1 MSRPEEFQDA
11 KRAAFLM
18 KEFRP
23 REANPEGYDDKM
35 SFWIRNITRWSCQNN
50 VILTPKSVREAFV
63 REGIP
68 PDNSCIK
75 HVLNHMMHE
84 GKIVKRN
91 VFEQE
96 LRDRITSRSSWTSW
110 GVSLVKKPFSWGVSY
125 MTSSPGNQDGQEGT
139 SMPDQEEFVNP
150 EEVKALSESLFRQ
163 LDKKG
168 KQVFTWNEILSVP
181 CNLSHEVLELVI
193 LHLSAESKAVV
204 LEDNGRKLV
213 KIAPSNPCFT
223 KTEVGLS
230 RLESAQQLIEDEVTH
245 IESQMEGLQQE
256 ARNAVKEKNQKLGLQ
271 LLRKKKRLESL
282 LIHKNAQLE
291 NIDVLIR
298 NLSDSDSQDA
308 ILRSYQEAAEV
319 LKSAQKSTFVQNAD
333 KTLSSLEDALQ
344 SYNDL
349 NLDMSRI
356 IDPSGDFD
364 QSDLEKELQDIVS
377 ESPSPSSS
385 AQKEEQQTTHKTVI
399 ASSTLASNNREVSE
413 EEFDQLLGR
422 LERLKQPS
430 HPLDS
435 LDERIKE
442 RKQAAP

>member
-1 MSRPEEFQDA
+1 
-11 KRAAFLM
+11 
-18 KEFRP
+18 
-23 REANPEGYDDKM
+23 
-35 SFWIRNITRWSCQNN
+35 
-50 VILTPKSVREAFV
+50 
-63 REGIP
+63 
-68 PDNSCIK
+68 
-75 HVLNHMMHE
+75 
-84 GKIVKRN
+84 
-91 VFEQE
+91 
-96 LRDRITSRSSWTSW
+96 
-110 GVSLVKKPFSWGVSY
+110 

-213 KIAPSNPCFT
+213 KIAPSNPSFT

-230 RLESAQQLIEDEVTH
+230 RLESARQLIEDEVTH

-256 ARNAVKEKNQKLGLQ
+256 ARDAVKEKNQKLGLQ

-399 ASSTLASNNREVSE
+399 ASSTLASNNREVSD

-435 LDERIKE
+435 LDERNKE
-442 RKQAAP
+442 RKQAAPWEDKSKFLWSSLRTCVFLLKKGILLKRAVQCIIYTRVSLFIPQLIFMPLLSSFQRKCHFEISI